1 MTNLNPPA
9 VPDVNS
15 GVAVET
21 VDVVIVGA
29 RCAGTAAA
37 VPLARAGRAVVVLD
51 KTRFPADTLSTHV
64 LVPNGVQELQQMGAL
79 RRILALGPAKSKYLT
94 LKDGDLEIRERF
106 TPFAGID
113 YGLCIPRDQ
122 QDVLLVEAARDAG
135 ADVRERCSVE
145 QVVWRDGRAVGVR
158 YRTREG
164 EFEIHAKLVIGADG
178 RKSRVAAE
186 VDAWTPY
193 RASKNGRGF
202 AFRYLDD
209 PMGEDAPS
217 EFQIY
222 RAAGNQALV
231 LPSCPAGRTL
241 VVHMCPAED
250 IAAHRADPEGSWQAK
265 LDQDPALRRRV
276 GAATNMSKVRSTD
289 DLSAYYRR
297 SSGPGWALAGDAGHF
312 KDPVTGNGMRDAL
325 KFGRL
330 LGEAAAATIDD
341 PDALDAALRAW
352 ERARDKDTISTY
364 HWGNRESRPEPTS
377 PLVRA
382 VLRTFTGSEE
392 PNLSDTFNRARSVE
406 SIINP
411 TRLARGLARALTTSG
426 VDRRAVLR
434 EVWGELPMEISARR
448 HRLLDGFRSTRPT
461 ATERSGW
468 SVGSAPRPPS
478 WRAAADTDVPAAK
491 QPEFD
496 ALSRSMH
503 GVSGCVECRQLS
515 ELQL

>member
-1 MTNLNPPA
+1 MNSPA

-15 GVAVET
+15 GVAVEI

-51 KTRFPADTLSTHV
+51 KTRFPADTMSTHV
-64 LVPNGVQELQQMGAL
+64 LVPNGVQELQHMGAL
-79 RRILALGPAKSKYLT
+79 RKILALGPAKTMYLT
-94 LKDGDLEIRERF
+94 LNDGDLEIRERF
-106 TPFAGID
+106 KPFAGID

-135 ADVRERCSVE
+135 AEVRERCSVE

-158 YRTREG
+158 YRTKEG
-164 EFEIHAKLVIGADG
+164 DFEIHAKLVIGADG
-178 RKSRVAAE
+178 RKSHIAAE
-186 VDAWTPY
+186 VDACTPY

-209 PMGEDAPS
+209 PLGEDAPS

-222 RAAGNQALV
+222 RANGNQTLV
-231 LPSCPAGRTL
+231 LPAF
-241 VVHMCPAED
+241 
-250 IAAHRADPEGSWQAK
+250 RADPEGSWQAK

-330 LGEAAAATIDD
+330 LGEAAASSLYD
-341 PDALDAALRAW
+341 PEALDAALRSW
-352 ERARDKDTISTY
+352 ERARDADTISTY
-364 HWGNRESRPEPTS
+364 HWGNRETRPGATS
-377 PLVRA
+377 PLVRE
-382 VLRTFTGSEE
+382 VLRTFAGDDR

-468 SVGSAPRPPS
+468 SVGSAPRQPS

-496 ALSRSMH
+496 ALSRRMH